1 MGGYPKPR
9 VMWLINGHTV
19 INGSRHKLIYDGMWH
34 LDIPKCQD
42 RDGGKIEVI
51 ARNQCGEAYATTTL
65 TVKRRKD
72 DYRSVLRHNVKRD
85 FINSDEYRKPEWLI
99 KMEEIKER
107 LAATVQAP
115 KFVREIKEIRIK
127 EGMRG
132 KFEAGFAGN
141 PKPEITWWFNGQQ
154 MQNSKNVQIKLRED
168 SSTLTLIDCSFDMA
182 GIYECRAVNDQG
194 NDKCRAS
201 LSVNKLTT
209 EEKAEYEKAKSEGL
223 LDLVDDEEEKVKEKK
238 KVKEEQKK
246 EKQKKEEK
254 KVVKKTETKVE
265 EKKTYDWKKGVR
277 KAERK
282 EKSEGGAE
290 EGEAEKGGEES
301 CQEGRDKSRR
311 KENI

>member
-1 MGGYPKPR
+1 
-9 VMWLINGHTV
+9 
-19 INGSRHKLIYDGMWH
+19 
-34 LDIPKCQD
+34 
-42 RDGGKIEVI
+42 
-51 ARNQCGEAYATTTL
+51 
-65 TVKRRKD
+65 
-72 DYRSVLRHNVKRD
+72 
-85 FINSDEYRKPEWLI
+85 
-99 KMEEIKER
+99 MEEIKER
-107 LAATVQAP
+107 LAGEFFSSLFLLFLPIFITATVQAP

-201 LSVNKLTT
+201 LSVNSKWNHLVFKPFSLQCLELTN

-246 EKQKKEEK
+246 EKQKK
-254 KVVKKTETKVE
+254 
-265 EKKTYDWKKGVR
+265 
-277 KAERK
+277 
-282 EKSEGGAE
+282 
-290 EGEAEKGGEES
+290 
-301 CQEGRDKSRR
+301 
-311 KENI
+311 